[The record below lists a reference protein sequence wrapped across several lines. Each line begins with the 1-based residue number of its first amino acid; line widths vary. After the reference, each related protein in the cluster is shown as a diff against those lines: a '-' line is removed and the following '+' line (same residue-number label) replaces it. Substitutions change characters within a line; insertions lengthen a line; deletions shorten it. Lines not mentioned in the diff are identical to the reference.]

1 MATSHTLIFIGGDP
15 PHPNVRQHLPADSY
29 VIAADSGYAHAIA
42 MGFVPNELV
51 GDMDSITSVD
61 LTDAHDSNV
70 LITRFPTDKDLT
82 DTEIA
87 IASALERQSSH
98 ITVVSGG
105 GDRFDHVLGMVHS
118 LASCART
125 VETTLLI
132 GTARVSYA
140 TYTNEFRISTQPGN
154 IVSLIPIGGDAT
166 VTTSGL
172 QWELTN
178 STLQSFASRGVSN
191 IATGESITITVTDG
205 LLAVIQPFFLNP
217 GDIS

>member
-1 MATSHTLIFIGGDP
+1 MASGHTLIFIGGDP
-15 PHPNVRQHLPADSY
+15 PHPNVRQHLPTDTY

-51 GDMDSITSVD
+51 GDMDSISAVD

-70 LITRFPTDKDLT
+70 LITEYPTDKDLT

-87 IASALERQSSH
+87 IASALKRLSSH

-118 LASCART
+118 LASCADT
-125 VETTLLI
+125 VDTTLFI
-132 GTARVSYA
+132 GTARVSYVS
-140 TYTNEFRISTQPGN
+140 YSKEFQLDTQPGD

-172 QWELTN
+172 LWKLTN

-191 IATGESITITVTDG
+191 IATSESVSISVTDG

>member
-15 PHPNVRQHLPADSY
+15 PHPNVRQHLPTDAF

-51 GDMDSITSVD
+51 GDMDSISAVD

-70 LITRFPTDKDLT
+70 LITEYPTDKDLT

-87 IASALERQSSH
+87 IASALARQSTH

-118 LASCART
+118 LASCAGT
-125 VETTLLI
+125 VDTTLFI
-132 GTARVSYA
+132 GTARVSYVS
-140 TYTNEFRISTQPGN
+140 YTKEFQLNTQPGD
-154 IVSLIPIGGDAT
+154 IVSLIPLGGDNT
-166 VTTSGL
+166 VTTTGL
-172 QWELTN
+172 QWELDHD
-178 STLQSFASRGVSN
+178 TLQSFASRGVSN
-191 IATGESITITVTDG
+191 IATSESVSISVTDG

>member
-1 MATSHTLIFIGGDP
+1 MAPSHTLIFIGGDP
-15 PHPNVRQHLPADSY
+15 PHPNVRQHLPADAF

-51 GDMDSITSVD
+51 GDLDSISAVD
-61 LTDAHDSNV
+61 LTDARDSNV
-70 LITRFPTDKDLT
+70 LITEYPTDKDLT

-87 IASALERQSSH
+87 IASAIARYPTH
-98 ITVVSGG
+98 VTVVSGG
-105 GDRFDHVLGMVHS
+105 GDRFDHVLAMVHS
-118 LASCART
+118 LASCAGT
-125 VETTLLI
+125 AVTSLLI
-132 GTARVSYA
+132 GTARVSYVSNA
-140 TYTNEFRISTQPGN
+140 HEFQLDTQPGD
-154 IVSLIPIGGDAT
+154 IVSLIPIGGDIT
-166 VTTSGL
+166 VTTTGL

>member
-1 MATSHTLIFIGGDP
+1 MASGHTLIFIGGDP
-15 PHPNVRQHLPADSY
+15 PHPNVRRHLPADAF

-51 GDMDSITSVD
+51 GDMDSITAVD
-61 LTDAHDSNV
+61 LTDARDSNV
-70 LITRFPTDKDLT
+70 LITEYPTDKDLS

-87 IASALERQSSH
+87 IAVAIARHSTH

-105 GDRFDHVLGMVHS
+105 GDRFDHVLAMVHS
-118 LASCART
+118 LASCAGT
-125 VETTLLI
+125 VVASLLI
-132 GTARVSYA
+132 GTARMSYVSNA
-140 TYTNEFRISTQPGN
+140 HEFQLGTRAGDI
-154 IVSLIPIGGDAT
+154 ISLIPIGGDAT

-191 IATGESITITVTDG
+191 VATSRSITISVTDG
-205 LLAVIQPFFLNP
+205 LLAVIEPLFLNP

>member
-15 PHPNVRQHLPADSY
+15 PHPNVRQHLPADAF

-42 MGFVPNELV
+42 MGFMPNELV
-51 GDMDSITSVD
+51 GDMDSITAVD
-61 LTDAHDSNV
+61 LTDAHDSNI
-70 LITRFPTDKDLT
+70 LISQFPTDKDLT

-87 IASALERQSSH
+87 ITSAIARQSTH

-118 LASCART
+118 LASCALT
-125 VETTLLI
+125 VDTTLLI

-140 TYTNEFRISTQPGN
+140 TYTKEFRINTQPGD
-154 IVSLIPIGGDAT
+154 IISLIPIGGAAT
-166 VTTSGL
+166 VTTTGL
-172 QWELTN
+172 QWELN
-178 STLQSFASRGVSN
+178 NDTLQAFASRGVSN
-191 IATGESITITVTDG
+191 IATGESVSISVTDG
-205 LLAVIQPFFLNP
+205 SLAVIEPFFTNP

>member
-1 MATSHTLIFIGGDP
+1 MASSPSLIFIGGDP
-15 PHPNVRQHLPADSY
+15 PLPNVRQHLPTDAY

-51 GDMDSITSVD
+51 GDMDSISAVD

-70 LITRFPTDKDLT
+70 LITEYPTDKDLT

-87 IASALERQSSH
+87 IASALARQSTH

-118 LASCART
+118 LASCAGT
-125 VETTLLI
+125 VDITLLI

-140 TYTNEFRISTQPGN
+140 TYRREFHLATQPGN
-154 IVSLIPIGGDAT
+154 IVSLLPVGGDAT
-166 VTTSGL
+166 VTTTGL

-178 STLQSFASRGVSN
+178 NTLQSFASRGVSN
-191 IATGESITITVTDG
+191 IANGESVSISVTSG
-205 LLAVIQPFFLNP
+205 CLAVIEPFFLNP
-217 GDIS
+217 GDFS

>member
-51 GDMDSITSVD
+51 GDMDSITAVD
-61 LTDAHDSNV
+61 LTDARDSNI
-70 LITRFPTDKDLT
+70 LISQFSTDKDFT

-87 IASALERQSSH
+87 IASALERQSPH

-105 GDRFDHVLGMVHS
+105 GDRFDHVLAMVHS
-118 LASCART
+118 LASCADA

-140 TYTNEFRISTQPGN
+140 TNTKEFRINTQPGS
-154 IVSLIPIGGDAT
+154 IISLIPIGGAAT
-166 VTTSGL
+166 VTTTGL
-172 QWELTN
+172 QWELEN
-178 STLQSFASRGVSN
+178 DTLQSFASRGVSN
-191 IATGESITITVTDG
+191 IATGDSVTISVTDG
-205 LLAVIQPFFLNP
+205 SLAIIEPFFLNP
-217 GDIS
+217 GDIQ

>member
-1 MATSHTLIFIGGDP
+1 MASGPTLIFIGGDP
-15 PHPNVRQHLPADSY
+15 PHPNVRQHLPADAH

-42 MGFVPNELV
+42 MGFVPHELV
-51 GDMDSITSVD
+51 GDMDSISAVD
-61 LTDAHDSNV
+61 LSDARDSNI
-70 LITRFPTDKDLT
+70 LISQFSADKDLT

-87 IASALERQSSH
+87 IASAIARHSTH
-98 ITVVSGG
+98 ITVVSGN

-125 VETTLLI
+125 VNTTLLI

-140 TYTNEFRISTQPGN
+140 SNARKFQLETKVGD
-154 IVSLIPIGGDAT
+154 IVSLIPLGGDTT
-166 VTTSGL
+166 VTTTGL

-191 IATGESITITVTDG
+191 IATGDVITIIVTDG
-205 LLAVIQPFFLNP
+205 LLAVVKPFFLNP
-217 GDIS
+217 GDFS

>member
-15 PHPNVRQHLPADSY
+15 PHPNTRQHLPADSY
-29 VIAADSGYAHAIA
+29 VVAADSGYAHAIA

-51 GDMDSITSVD
+51 GDMDSITAVD
-61 LTDAHDSNV
+61 LTDARDSNT
-70 LITRFPTDKDLT
+70 LISQFSADKDLT

-105 GDRFDHVLGMVHS
+105 GDRFDHLLAMAHS
-118 LASCART
+118 LASCAHT
-125 VETTLLI
+125 VETTLFI

-140 TYTNEFRISTQPGN
+140 TYTKEFRMNTQPGR
-154 IVSLIPIGGDAT
+154 IVSLIPIGGAAT
-166 VTTSGL
+166 VTTTGL

-191 IATGESITITVTDG
+191 IANGESVTINVTDG
-205 LLAVIQPFFLNP
+205 SLAIIEPFFLNP
-217 GDIS
+217 GDFQ

>member
-15 PHPNVRQHLPADSY
+15 PHPNIRQHLPADSY
-29 VIAADSGYAHAIA
+29 VVAADSGYAHAIA
-42 MGFVPNELV
+42 MGFTPNELV

-70 LITRFPTDKDLT
+70 LISRFPTDKDLT

-105 GDRFDHVLGMVHS
+105 GDRFDHVLAMTHS

-125 VETTLLI
+125 VETTLFI

-140 TYTNEFRISTQPGN
+140 TYTKEFRMNTQPGN
-154 IVSLIPIGGDAT
+154 IVSLIPIGGAT
-166 VTTSGL
+166 QVTTTGL
-172 QWELTN
+172 QWELN
-178 STLQSFASRGVSN
+178 NDTLQSFASRGVSN
-191 IATGESITITVTDG
+191 IANGESVTISVTDG
-205 LLAVIQPFFLNP
+205 SLAIIEPFFLNP
-217 GDIS
+217 GDFQ

>member
-1 MATSHTLIFIGGDP
+1 MATRHTLIFIGGDP
-15 PHPNVRQHLPADSY
+15 PHPNVRQHLPADAF

-42 MGFVPNELV
+42 MGFVPSELV
-51 GDMDSITSVD
+51 GDMDSITAVD
-61 LTDAHDSNV
+61 LSDARDSNI
-70 LITRFPTDKDLT
+70 LISQFPTDKDLT

-87 IASALERQSSH
+87 ITSAIARQSTH

-118 LASCART
+118 LASCALT
-125 VETTLLI
+125 VDTTLLI
-132 GTARVSYA
+132 GTARVSYT
-140 TYTNEFRISTQPGN
+140 TYTKEFRITTQPGDT
-154 IVSLIPIGGDAT
+154 ISLIPIGGTAT
-166 VTTSGL
+166 VTTTGL

-191 IATGESITITVTDG
+191 IATGESITISVTDG

-217 GDIS
+217 RDIS